1 MKLSNFLFAIVAIPS
16 AAAAQVEANLDE
28 RLPIDPLVT
37 IGTLDN
43 GLRYYIRRNQ
53 RPENRA
59 ELRLVL
65 NAGSV
70 LEDDDQRGLAHVVEH
85 MAFNGTESFP
95 RQALVDYLE
104 GIGMRFG
111 PDVNAFTSFDET
123 VYELQVPTDS
133 AVILETAFKILQEW
147 AHKVTFDPE
156 QVESER
162 GVVIEE
168 WRLGRGARA
177 RMFDQQ
183 FPILFK
189 DSQYANR
196 LPIGTKD
203 VLETFNHE
211 ALKRFYRDWYRPDLM
226 AVVAVGDFDPAR
238 IEELVHEHFA
248 QIPAH
253 EMPRQRSI
261 YPVPDHDE
269 TLIAIATDKEA
280 TTSNVSLYYKQALR
294 EETSVGAYRR
304 LIIER
309 LYNSMLNARLFER
322 TQEADPPF
330 LFGSSGQGR
339 LIRSKEVYV
348 MGAGVPE
355 GGIERGLAALLTEAE
370 RVARHGFTPS
380 ELERHKIEL
389 LRRMERAYAEREKTN
404 SGAYA
409 FEYVSNFLTGEPIP
423 GVPVEYELHKRFIP
437 GIELAEVNRLA
448 SEWLSDQNRVILVS
462 APEKEGVRVP
472 EEAALLNTFVNVQAS
487 AIDPYEDTVDDAPLI
502 STTVTSGSIVSEELV
517 DEIGMT
523 SWTLSNGARVLLKPT
538 DFKDDE
544 ILFRASSPGGTSLA
558 TDADFIAAETAATVV
573 SAGGLGAFSLVDLQ
587 KKLAGKA
594 VSLLPSIGELFES
607 LSGNASP
614 DDVEALF
621 ELIYLNFTA
630 PRRDSAAYLA
640 FRSQVNAVLAN
651 RGASPEAAFR
661 DTLSNTLSRY
671 HFRLRPP
678 TTSVYEEMDL
688 AKSFAF
694 YRDRFADASD
704 FTYVFVG
711 SFEVDQLRPLAEK
724 YLATLPSIQ
733 RSESWRDI
741 GVRPPNGVVRRT
753 VRRGIEPR
761 AQTRIVFTGS
771 LEYSR
776 KTAHAIQSM
785 LGVLQIKLRER
796 LREDLGGTYGVSV
809 TGGARRLPVHA
820 YEIRVGF
827 SSDPERLEE
836 LSAVVFA
843 EIDKLKTEGPQAV
856 DLQKVKE
863 SQRRSLETN
872 LKENSFWIVQL
883 ISAAR
888 FGTDPREVLQEQ
900 ELINGLTGA
909 MVREAAEK
917 YLRSDNYVQVSLYPE
932 RP

>member
-1 MKLSNFLFAIVAIPS
+1 MKLSGFLFATLGIPS

-28 RLPIDPLVT
+28 RLPIDSLVT

-43 GLRYYIRRNQ
+43 GVRYYIRQNQ

-189 DSQYANR
+189 DSHYAER

-203 VLETFNHE
+203 VLETFDHE

-238 IEELVHEHFA
+238 IEQLIHEHFA

-280 TTSNVSLYYKQALR
+280 TTSSVSLYYKQALR

-309 LYNSMLNARLFER
+309 LYNSLLNARLFEL

-348 MGAGVPE
+348 MGAGVSE

-370 RVARHGFTPS
+370 RVSRHGFTPS

-404 SGAYA
+404 SGAYT

-423 GVPVEYELHKRFIP
+423 GVPLEYELHKRFIP
-437 GIELAEVNRLA
+437 GIELADVNRLA

-472 EEAALLNTFVNVQAS
+472 EEATLLNTFGNVQAS
-487 AIDPYEDTVDDAPLI
+487 AIDPYDDTVDDAPLI
-502 STTVTSGSIVSEELV
+502 STTLMPGSLVSEERF

-573 SAGGLGAFSLVDLQ
+573 SAGGLGAFSLVDVQ

-594 VSLLPSIGELFES
+594 VSVSPSIGELFES

-621 ELIYLNFTA
+621 ELIYLNFAA

-661 DTLSNTLSRY
+661 DTLNNTLSQY
-671 HFRLRPP
+671 HFRARPP
-678 TTSVYEEMDL
+678 TVSVYEEMDL
-688 AKSFAF
+688 ARSFTF

-704 FTYVFVG
+704 FTFVFVG

-761 AQTRIVFTGS
+761 AQTSIVFTGS
-771 LEYSR
+771 FEYSR
-776 KTAHAIQSM
+776 KTAHAIRSM

-796 LREDLGGTYGVSV
+796 LREDLGATYGVSV

-820 YEIRVGF
+820 YEIHVGF
-827 SSDPERLEE
+827 SSDPDRLEE

-863 SQRRSLETN
+863 GQRRSLETN
-872 LKENSFWIVQL
+872 LKENSFWIARL
-883 ISAAR
+883 ISADR
-888 FGTDPREVLQEQ
+888 FGTDPRDVLQEQ
-900 ELINGLTGA
+900 ELINGLTGT
-909 MVREAAEK
+909 MVREAAVK

-932 RP
+932 RQ